1 MGTIKTIRMSGHGV
15 FQEQHSSFED
25 CVIANFIYGPNGSGK
40 STISNLL
47 RNQDDLDSVPSSI
60 EWNEDSSEI
69 IVYNKE
75 WREANFRDQQ
85 NFPGVFTLGSDSVNA
100 QKDIDGLLVKLQKTQ
115 EKISSANKQLEDKQ
129 KQIDDA
135 MESFRDSVWNN
146 ILKPN
151 ERSLEP
157 VLTGYRNSKSKFALK
172 LLEKPGEETS
182 ITIDELEAQI
192 ANIFSGEPNIYER
205 IDIDSFR
212 ALIDNLGNCETCN
225 IWELAIIG
233 NQDVGIADLI
243 GFLDNSDWV
252 KQGMVYIGEMDVC
265 PFCQQHTITSDL
277 KTQFESFFDNQY
289 ETNLRKVKDE
299 LSCYRSTVDALLMN
313 FKALS
318 ANPFIIACSN
328 QSWQLL
334 EAKILEIRTA
344 TKENIKLMEDKEKE
358 PSRRVTISSC
368 GKLYEELLQQITI
381 IDKAI
386 NEHNETMSNISKEKK
401 RLVNDA
407 WATLRKIGAAAI
419 QSHEEAIKKL
429 EGAKKGLETTIREQK
444 GYEKEI
450 NKKIVETRKGITSIQ
465 PTVDEINRSLLAY
478 GFDGFSIKP
487 SGASENAYQIVRSDG
502 SPAGKTLSEGE
513 ETFVAFLYFMQL
525 IKGSVDPNR
534 FAQEKIVVIDDPIC
548 SLDSTVLYIVS
559 CMVKQLID
567 DAKKNQNEVK
577 QVFVLTHNA
586 FFHKEASFSK
596 GKAYDDRN
604 TKYWTI
610 QKRGNKSF
618 IEDHGSTNPI
628 KTSYELLWE
637 EVKDRSASTI
647 ALQNSMRRIIEN
659 YFRMLGKD
667 KSDKIENRFET
678 IEDRIICR
686 SLFAWMNDGSHSI
699 PDDLYIDSY
708 SESPEKYREVFKR
721 IFEVSENSEHYKM
734 MMGEACKEAVD
745 FNAE

>member
-1 MGTIKTIRMSGHGV
+1 MGAIKAIHMSGHGV

-25 CVIANFIYGPNGSGK
+25 CAIANFIYGPNGSGK

-47 RNQDDLDSVPSSI
+47 RNQDDLDSEPSSI
-60 EWNEDSSEI
+60 EWDGDSSEI

-85 NFPGVFTLGSDSVNA
+85 NFPGVFTLGSDSVEA
-100 QKDIDGLLVKLQKTQ
+100 QKNIDGLLDKLQRTQ

-135 MESFRDSVWNN
+135 TESFRDSVWDNV
-146 ILKPN
+146 LKPN
-151 ERSLEP
+151 ERLLGP
-157 VLTGYRNSKSKFALK
+157 ALAGYRNSKSKFASK
-172 LLEKPGEETS
+172 LLEKPGEEPS
-182 ITIDELEAQI
+182 VTIDELEAQI
-192 ANIFSGEPNIYER
+192 ADIFSGEPNTYES
-205 IDIDSFR
+205 INIDSFR
-212 ALIDNLGNCETCN
+212 TLVDNLGNCETCD

-233 NQDVGIADLI
+233 NQDVGIAELI
-243 GFLDNSDWV
+243 GTLGNSDWV
-252 KQGMVYIGEMDVC
+252 RQGMLYVDETDVC

-277 KTQFESFFDNQY
+277 KTQLESFFDNQY

-299 LSCYRSTVDALLMN
+299 LSCYRSTVDALLTN
-313 FKALS
+313 FEALS
-318 ANPFIIACSN
+318 ANPFIVACGN

-334 EAKILEIRTA
+334 ETKVLEIRPA
-344 TKENIKLMEDKEKE
+344 IEENIKLMEGKVAE

-368 GKLYEELLQQITI
+368 SKLYEELLQQIT
-381 IDKAI
+381 AI
-386 NEHNETMSNISKEKK
+386 NNAIIEHNEAMLNISKEKE
-401 RLVNDA
+401 RLLKDA

-429 EGAKKGLETTIREQK
+429 EGAKKGLEKTIREQK
-444 GYEKEI
+444 GYEKNFNEQI
-450 NKKIVETRKGITSIQ
+450 IEARKGITSIQ

-478 GFDGFSIKP
+478 GFDGFSIQP
-487 SGASENAYQIVRSDG
+487 SGASENAYQIVRPDG

-525 IKGSVDPNR
+525 VKGSVDPNQ

-567 DAKKNQNEVK
+567 DAKKNQSEVK

-610 QKRGNKSF
+610 QKRGNQSF
-618 IEDHGSTNPI
+618 IKDHGSTNPI

-637 EVKDRSASTI
+637 EVKSRSASTI

-678 IEDRIICR
+678 IEDKIICR

-708 SESPEKYREVFKR
+708 SESPDKYREVFKR
-721 IFEVSENSEHYKM
+721 IFEVSENIEHYKM
-734 MMGEACKEAVD
+734 MMGDVYKETVES
-745 FNAE
+745 NAE